1 MRKLL
6 PVTLA
11 IALFGSPTVRAQPA
25 AENPGRGSATPGR
38 SPPRVEVSRYPWL
51 ADMTAAVPTAVDSL
65 EHRFGAPDGFKRVLV
80 ATGSFGAFLRGLP
93 LAEPGTAVVTY
104 RGDLVLPADHEH
116 LAAVVAID
124 TGARDL
130 MQCADSVIRMH
141 AEWRW
146 STGARDA
153 SYRALAGP
161 EMPFSRYLQGDRA
174 HADGSRLAWQRSA
187 APGRADHPTYRRWL
201 DDVFMFANTI
211 SLANEAKPVARAAL
225 APGDFVV
232 LPGGPGHAVLVLDMA
247 RAEDGRVALLL
258 GQGFMPAQGFYV
270 VRPSRASAWFV
281 VEPADA
287 ALTTPF
293 WKPFPWSSLRRLAEI
308 RSPSEPHPGT

>member
-1 MRKLL
+1 MRRSLALGLGLL
-6 PVTLA
+6 LA
-11 IALFGSPTVRAQPA
+11 CGGSADAQPKD
-25 AENPGRGSATPGR
+25 EP
-38 SPPRVEVSRYPWL
+38 SPPPHVAPLPKKAPPRLDAERYAWL
-51 ADMTAAVPTAVDSL
+51 ADNAAAMPTATESL
-65 EHRFGAPDGFKRVLV
+65 ERRFSPPPDFSRVGV
-80 ATGSFGAFLRGLP
+80 DAGSFGAFLRGLP
-93 LAEPGTAVVTY
+93 LAAPGTAVVTY
-104 RGDLVLPADHEH
+104 RGDLVLPGDHEH

-124 TGARDL
+124 SGTRDL

-174 HADGSRLAWQRSA
+174 RANGSHLAWQRSA
-187 APGRADHPTYRRWL
+187 APARADHPAYRRWL

-211 SLANEAKPVARAAL
+211 SLANEAKPVARADL

-232 LPGGPGHAVLVLDMA
+232 LPGGPGHAVLVLDLA

-281 VEPADA
+281 VEPGDA
-287 ALTTPF
+287 TVTTPF
-293 WKPFPWSSLRRLAEI
+293 WKPFPWSSLRRL
-308 RSPSEPHPGT
+308 SETKA